1 MNRREFLRAAGV
13 GAAATIAIPAAQA
26 LAPLT
31 GEQVALILPP
41 EPEIIISA
49 KFEVAVFDVAQR
61 FVRSIDIR
69 RDGNAQTI
77 RIVGRSDLYDPRGD
91 ITELQKVLIGQITG
105 TITIEYEIEAGCS
118 GYNIADRLLF
128 LWEERKIQA
137 NLMVT
142 ATQLFVEYGAVPR
155 ASFEGRVV
163 A

>member
-1 MNRREFLRAAGV
+1 MNRREFLRAAGA

-31 GEQVALILPP
+31 GEQVALILPK
-41 EPEIIISA
+41 EPEIVLA
-49 KFEVAVFDVAQR
+49 DKFEVAVFDVAHR
-61 FVRSIDIR
+61 MVRSIDIR
-69 RDGNAQTI
+69 RDGNARTV
-77 RIVGRSDLYDPRGD
+77 RIVGRPDLN

-105 TITIEYEIEAGCS
+105 TITVEYEIEAGCP

-128 LWEERKIQA
+128 LWEERKIQT
-137 NLMVT
+137 NLIVT
-142 ATQLFVEYGAVPR
+142 AVQLFVEYGAEPR